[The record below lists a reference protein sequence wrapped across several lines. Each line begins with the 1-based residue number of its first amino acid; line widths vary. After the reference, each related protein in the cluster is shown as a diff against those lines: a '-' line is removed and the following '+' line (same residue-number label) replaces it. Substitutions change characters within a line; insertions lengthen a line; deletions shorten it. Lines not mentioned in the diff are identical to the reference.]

1 MRTDKHRVSQIEP
14 ASYEYL
20 FSYSMPGSDPFFDP
34 GYNDALLLA
43 TRTGRT
49 AYDVR
54 LRFDY
59 STGRS
64 LESERI
70 PVEPF
75 DGPGRK
81 AKFFRH
87 PERGWTGQCDVCGSY
102 HRHGDVWRHRETRE
116 CIVVGHICADKL
128 MAYSPD
134 RGAWASYMAEQAQLR
149 KIRRTRSGRFAELVK
164 WARDHRDL
172 LPALKLDHRITR
184 DIRSRLINCPDRGL
198 SKKQEALI
206 LKLVEDQKQR
216 GEEKHVPVPV
226 DGERIVIRGTVLS
239 VKEHGI
245 FGSKRW
251 VMTVKVPTP
260 DGSWLCWG
268 TVPTAL
274 LGEDLRGTE
283 VEFTAKVVR
292 GDRDEHFGF
301 FKRPTKAKR
310 VGSITR

>member
-14 ASYEYL
+14 ADYEYL
-20 FSYSMPGSDPFFDP
+20 FSYSMPGGDPFFDP

-49 AYDVR
+49 AYDVQMQ
-54 LRFDY
+54 FDF
-59 STGRS
+59 STGKIIDS
-64 LESERI
+64 VRI

-75 DGPGRK
+75 DGPGQK
-81 AKFFRH
+81 ANFFLH

-102 HRHGDVWRHRETRE
+102 HRHGDVWRHRETKE

-134 RGAWASYMAEQAQLR
+134 RGAWASFMKEQAKLR
-149 KIRRTRSGRFAELVK
+149 KIRRTRSGRFTELVK
-164 WARDHRDL
+164 WARAHRDM
-172 LPALKLDHRITR
+172 LPALKFNHRITR
-184 DIRSRLINCPDRGL
+184 DIRSRLLRSPDQGL
-198 SKKQEALI
+198 SEKQAALV
-206 LKLVEDQKQR
+206 LKLADDR
-216 GEEKHVPVPV
+216 SEEKHVPVPV
-226 DGERIVIRGTVLS
+226 DGERIVVRGTVLS
-239 VKEHGI
+239 VKEREG
-245 FGSKRW
+245 FNGPELK
-251 VMTVKVPTP
+251 MTVKVSTK

-274 LGEDLRGTE
+274 GGDLRGAE

-292 GDRDEHFGF
+292 GDKDEHFGF

-310 VGSITR
+310 I